1 MLKKIMLAV
10 LVAAPLCLMAQAP
23 KFGVVNTQE
32 VFNIMPEKATAEAT
46 LKSVSDRYE
55 TEFKNLQ
62 EAFQKKYE
70 EYEKADQDPKTPDA
84 IKQRHQ
90 EELQSEYTK
99 IQNFQQT
106 AAQDM
111 QKQQETLLAPI
122 SQKLQTAI
130 TAVGAEGGYTF
141 IYDLSVPAIIYHGA
155 NAEDVTAKVKA
166 KLGIK

>member
-1 MLKKIMLAV
+1 MLKRILLAV
-10 LVAAPLCLMAQAP
+10 LVAAPMCLMAQSL
-23 KFGVVNTQE
+23 KFGVINSQE

-46 LKSVSDRYE
+46 LKGVSDRYE
-55 TEFKNLQ
+55 TEFKKLQ

-70 EYEKADQDPKTPDA
+70 EYEKADQDPNTPEA

-90 EELQSEYTK
+90 EELQTEYTK

-106 AAQDM
+106 ASQDM
-111 QKQQETLLAPI
+111 QKQQDTLLAPI
-122 SQKLQTAI
+122 TQKLQNAI

-141 IYDLSVPAIIYHGA
+141 IYDLSIPSIIYHG
-155 NAEDVTAKVKA
+155 NGAEDITAKVKA